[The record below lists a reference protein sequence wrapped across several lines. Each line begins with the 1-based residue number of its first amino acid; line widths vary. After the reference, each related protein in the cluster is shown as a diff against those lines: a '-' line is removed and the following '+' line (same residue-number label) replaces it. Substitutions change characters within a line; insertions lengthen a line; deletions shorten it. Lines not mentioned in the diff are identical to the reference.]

1 MRIAQSWRRGW
12 PAVPAAALLYGVWA
26 LFGASAESDRV
37 AAAPSSTVAAAN
49 PMAASLADAPAAPA
63 AELAASSVAAAEATD
78 ALPPGVTREQWAAIE
93 AEVSKRPDAPAELQR
108 LHAYLQWS
116 DALRRFRE
124 APAADRAALAATIEQ
139 GLAERIR
146 QGEVSAGEARQ
157 IESALLA
164 LTVGD
169 DTERVERLRQWAAT
183 ELAAG
188 AAADPRQAAFERRQ
202 AEIVA
207 AWSAQPAS
215 ARDPAAL
222 ERELEA
228 LRRQSFAPAGAR

>member
-63 AELAASSVAAAEATD
+63 AELAASSVAAAEATPP
-78 ALPPGVTREQWAAIE
+78 PPGVTREQWAAIE

-124 APAADRAALAATIEQ
+124 APAADHAALAATIEQ
-139 GLAERIR
+139 GLAERIP

-164 LTVGD
+164 LTGAD
-169 DTERVERLRQWAAT
+169 EAERAERLRQWAAT
-183 ELAAG
+183 ELTAG

-207 AWSAQPAS
+207 AWSAEPAS

>member
-124 APAADRAALAATIEQ
+124 APAADRAALAATA
-139 GLAERIR
+139 LALGRFFLDHRARIR
-146 QGEVSAGEARQ
+146 DIEINPLMVRPAGEGAV
-157 IESALLA
+157 A
-164 LTVGD
+164 VD
-169 DTERVERLRQWAAT
+169 VRVLWREDA
-183 ELAAG
+183 EG
-188 AAADPRQAAFERRQ
+188 A
-202 AEIVA
+202 
-207 AWSAQPAS
+207 
-215 ARDPAAL
+215 
-222 ERELEA
+222 
-228 LRRQSFAPAGAR
+228 